1 MPELH
6 DLLAAEASHREPP
19 ARPPFD
25 ALLRRHRHRTWR
37 HRSLGGVAAAAVLAT
52 VGATLPGV
60 LSPAGP
66 PVKNPGS
73 QPPPVH
79 IVGQLVEVGGPP
91 PGAPR
96 GVPGTV
102 RFTGDGRPVT
112 VTTNPQGQFSVEL
125 EPGTYTVTGTSP
137 LYEDGN
143 AFCYGDNPL
152 RVPVFAP
159 VPRSGPGIQVTVTC
173 QLR

>member
-37 HRSLGGVAAAAVLAT
+37 NRGLGGVAAAAVLAT
-52 VGATLPGV
+52 VGATLPG
-60 LSPAGP
+60 LLGAAGP
-66 PVKNPGS
+66 PGHTPGS
-73 QPPPVH
+73 PPPVL
-79 IVGQLVEVGGPP
+79 VQVAGQLVEVGGPA

-102 RFTGDGRPVT
+102 RFTGQGRQVT
-112 VTTNPQGQFSVEL
+112 VATDAQGHFSTEL
-125 EPGTYTVTGTSP
+125 GPGTYTVTGTTP
-137 LYEDGN
+137 LIEDGN
-143 AFCYGDNPL
+143 GICRADEPL
-152 RVPVFAP
+152 TVPGTGLP
-159 VPRSGPGIQVTVTC
+159 HVPDEVVVSCHIS
-173 QLR
+173 